1 MDKNYLLSR
10 NFCRVLI
17 FVSSLL
23 CLGAC
28 DSNPLALT
36 EEDVERYIR
45 AYENIANVSGE
56 LEQARINS
64 QSFTIF
70 DCEECRSIWRRAVQD
85 AGYSNLKSFMLA
97 DLRISYTLHYAA
109 YFRIGQILGELGQNV
124 SLEKVCRDPVLRRNL
139 YEEESAKLDEYCG
152 RAVAISRY
160 VQMLSKFVTVV
171 SLEVLSKAD
180 FDIVNRHFDR
190 LFEAISNP
198 DLPSDL
204 RRGSGDWDD

>member
-1 MDKNYLLSR
+1 MLKNVCGVLL
-10 NFCRVLI
+10 L
-17 FVSSLL
+17 VSSLL

-45 AYENIANVSGE
+45 AYENIAKVSGE
-56 LEQARINS
+56 LEQARIDS
-64 QSFTIF
+64 KSLTIF

>member
-1 MDKNYLLSR
+1 MDKNSFMLKNLCGVLL
-10 NFCRVLI
+10 

-28 DSNPLALT
+28 DTNPLALT

-45 AYENIANVSGE
+45 AYENIAEVSGE
-56 LEQARINS
+56 LEQARIDS
-64 QSFTIF
+64 KSLTIF

-85 AGYSNLKSFMLA
+85 AGYSDLKRFMLA
-97 DLRISYTLHYAA
+97 DLRINYTMHYAA
-109 YFRIGQILGELGQNV
+109 YFRIGQMLGELGQDV
-124 SLEKVCRDPVLRRNL
+124 SLEEVCRNPVLRRNL
-139 YEEESAKLDEYCG
+139 YEEEKAELDEYCG

-160 VQMLSKFVTVV
+160 VQMLSKFVTVI

-180 FDIVNRHFDR
+180 FDIVNRYFDR